1 MFIGQFA
8 WDKKQSY
15 LEAFKPEDIKNVTP
29 GSLGL
34 GFKMQN
40 TFSYL
45 SEQQF
50 SPLKASSKYI
60 ETKDEV
66 GGFSNGCLLF
76 HLSLLSLLENWGNAV
91 GRRDAACI
99 ASQFPFCWWGKGPSI
114 HHGWLECQGQS
125 WLCSCG
131 KVRGQWGTAH
141 KIKTGRIVPR
151 LLHLRAACSKDIFT
165 QPGLHIWV
173 LQGKPPGSVV
183 RPLPRNGVPLP
194 SPLTC
199 LHSWSPALRG
209 FLL

>member
-8 WDKKQSY
+8 RDKEQSY
-15 LEAFKPEDIKNVTP
+15 LESSKPENIKNVTP
-29 GSLGL
+29 GTLGL

-76 HLSLLSLLENWGNAV
+76 HLSLLSLLENWGNAAE
-91 GRRDAACI
+91 RRDAAYI

-114 HHGWLECQGQS
+114 HHGWLECQGQDS
-125 WLCSCG
+125 PGYALVGRWGHNGALLTKLRWGKYSQGCCISGESAPRMFSLSLGPTSGCFKANPQDPLSDLCPGMGVHC
-131 KVRGQWGTAH
+131 
-141 KIKTGRIVPR
+141 P
-151 LLHLRAACSKDIFT
+151 HLSLVYT
-165 QPGLHIWV
+165 V
-173 LQGKPPGSVV
+173 S
-183 RPLPRNGVPLP
+183 PLP
-194 SPLTC
+194 
-199 LHSWSPALRG
+199 
-209 FLL
+209 